1 MSDRIGRRST
11 FLIFTCAL
19 DYPVQ
24 RPINCDVHVCCCSL
38 GSIPLYAAL
47 PTLVNSVVTTGSELP
62 LYGFMASTIVA
73 MTMMGG
79 TYSIMPAYE
88 ADLFGTKYVGPIHGR
103 FLLFGASVAGLAGP
117 EIILRLRAQSEKQA
131 ITELLDKVNPADFE
145 QLFSTPISAAPELY
159 ESKALTI
166 DKLMAIAPEGVLDP
180 TPFLY
185 DTTMYAMAGIMG
197 VAAATHMAVGPVADS
212 HFESTDEQKGG

>member
-1 MSDRIGRRST
+1 M
-11 FLIFTCAL
+11 
-19 DYPVQ
+19 
-24 RPINCDVHVCCCSL
+24 HVCCCSL